1 MKIVRNDGKVT
12 GYIEREFGTYDQNA
26 FQSYI
31 GGAYGII
38 YLNFALEDE
47 GIREILKRYAMADGS
62 DRSKILKQYQQY
74 VERLICEKDFYVREP
89 LKKKGLCSLEISQ
102 EKEETKGYI
111 LCLTADKKMKNT
123 SAISGT
129 SIYVSEQ
136 YFDKIK
142 MVPPIFTRG
151 FNNDPDGFFSLSER
165 IPDFKFYALSKKG
178 NHYVGTAI
186 SIDYDKCCYCFE
198 EITLSSE
205 DIVSLQLK
213 NLSFLG

>member
-12 GYIEREFGTYDQNA
+12 GYIERAFGTYDQNN

-38 YLNFALEDE
+38 YLNFALEDK
-47 GIREILKRYAMADGS
+47 GIREILEEYAKADGS

-74 VERLICEKDFYVREP
+74 VEKLICEKEFYVREP
-89 LKKKGLCSLEISQ
+89 LKKKGLSSLEISP
-102 EKEETKGYI
+102 EETKGYI

-123 SAISGT
+123 SLISGT
-129 SIYVSEQ
+129 NIYVQEQ
-136 YFDKIK
+136 YCDKIK
-142 MVPPIFTRG
+142 MIPPIFTRG
-151 FNNDPDGFFSLSER
+151 FNHELDGFFSLSER

-178 NHYVGTAI
+178 NHHVGTAI

-205 DIVSLQLK
+205 DIILLQLK
-213 NLSFLG
+213 NLNFFK